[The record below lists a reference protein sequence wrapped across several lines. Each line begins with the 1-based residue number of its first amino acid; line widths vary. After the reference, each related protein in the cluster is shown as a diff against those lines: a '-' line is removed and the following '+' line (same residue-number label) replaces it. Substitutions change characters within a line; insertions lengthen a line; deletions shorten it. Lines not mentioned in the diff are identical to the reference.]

1 MKDFGKK
8 LLNVA
13 IAIVILGIGVK
24 VIMHFFGKMECCSGN
39 DEHRE
44 PYQPEE

>member
-8 LLNVA
+8 MLNVA

-24 VIMHFFGKMECCSGN
+24 VMIHFFGKVKSDE

>member
-1 MKDFGKK
+1 MKDVGKK

-24 VIMHFFGKMECCSGN
+24 VLIHFLGKMECDE

-44 PYQPEE
+44 PYLPEE